1 MANDT
6 LMPAYTPTQHSTV
19 MPRWLVESAFVAL
32 LLLVFVGLE
41 PFKLPPPGGAALTN
55 GSGDTLRQLIYV
67 VVFAMLTIF
76 AYQRRS
82 LSAIGIVPLPLLL
95 LIGWCFLSM
104 TWSFVPSVTLRRSG
118 LEMIVI
124 VSAMLGVDAV
134 GPKRSLE
141 LLRAVLIGVLI
152 VNWISIPLIPQARQ
166 LPGEGAPALIGDW
179 RGLYIQK
186 NITGAVCVITALVEL
201 YFVTVRRSWRD
212 VALLLAAIGF
222 LIMTRSKTS
231 MGFLPLVAVIGA
243 IYGFGWKRDIDRWIV
258 TIGALLSC
266 VLLGALVM
274 SHATE
279 INRKLDNPQS
289 FTGRAAIWEAE
300 AGFIADH
307 PWLGAGYGTFAD
319 TGKPSP
325 LAPYVDDDWVEQAS
339 HGHDGYLQVAVTTGG
354 IGLGLTM
361 IAVVLL
367 PLMGFWRR
375 RPDDDLVFKGMLL
388 GLFLFAVLHNLLESD
403 YLEGDGPV
411 WVMMLLVI
419 AMLRGSHHEPH
430 RDGGRPPCPAM

>member
-6 LMPAYTPTQHSTV
+6 LALTHARHSTV
-19 MPRWLVESAFVAL
+19 MPRWLVEGAFVAL

-41 PFKLPPPGGAALTN
+41 PFKLPPPGGVALTN
-55 GSGDTLRQLIYV
+55 GSGDMLRQLIYV

-95 LIGWCFLSM
+95 LIVWCFLSM
-104 TWSFVPSVTLRRSG
+104 TWSFVPGVTLRRAG
-118 LEMIVI
+118 LEMIII

-141 LLRAVLIGVLI
+141 LLRGVLIGVLI
-152 VNWISIPLIPQARQ
+152 VNWISIPLIPQAKQ
-166 LPGEGAPALIGDW
+166 LPGEGAPALVGDW

-186 NITGAVCVITALVEL
+186 NITGAVCVITALIEI
-201 YFVTVRRSWRD
+201 YYITVRKSWRD
-212 VALLLAAIGF
+212 VAFLLATIGF

-231 MGFLPLVAVIGA
+231 MGFLPLVAAAGA

-258 TIGALLSC
+258 TIGAILSC
-266 VLLGALVM
+266 VLLAAVVM
-274 SHATE
+274 SHTAQ
-279 INRKLDNPQS
+279 IGRKLNNPQS
-289 FTGRAAIWEAE
+289 FTGRAAIWKAE
-300 AGFIADH
+300 VGFIADH

-325 LAPYVDDDWVEQAS
+325 LSNYVDDDWVDSAS
-339 HGHDGYLQVAVTTGG
+339 HGHNGYLQVTVTTGG
-354 IGLGLTM
+354 IGIAIAM
-361 IAVVLL
+361 IAVVIL
-367 PLMGFWRR
+367 PLIGFWRR
-375 RPDDDLVFKGMLL
+375 RPDDDIVFKGLL
-388 GLFLFAVLHNLLESD
+388 FGLFLFALLHNLLESD

-411 WVMMLLVI
+411 WVMQLLVI
-419 AMLRGSHHEPH
+419 AMLRGPHGEPQ
-430 RDGGRPPCPAM
+430 RDEGRAPCPA